1 MFRSALTR
9 LDLLESDRV
18 DITALSNI
26 CRVVGILKI
35 FLGGCQLVFYL
46 SVNTF

>member
-18 DITALSNI
+18 DITALSKI
-26 CRVVGILKI
+26 CRVVGILKRF
-35 FLGGCQLVFYL
+35 FLGDSNLFSISQ
-46 SVNTF
+46 